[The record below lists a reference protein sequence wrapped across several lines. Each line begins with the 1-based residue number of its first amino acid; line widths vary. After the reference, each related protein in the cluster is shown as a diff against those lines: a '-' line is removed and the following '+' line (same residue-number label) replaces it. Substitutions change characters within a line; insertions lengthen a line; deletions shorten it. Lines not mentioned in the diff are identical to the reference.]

1 MSSRLRVGA
10 VVLVVAVLA
19 SCALPRPRMLGP
31 TDTERRAYESAL
43 AVARRDNALGR
54 ARLAAFLDRYPDSSL
69 ADDAG
74 VVLARLEVR
83 AKRPKEAEKRL
94 RSVLRDHGREDRA
107 EAARLELA
115 KIMAA
120 RGDVDGAW
128 GMLEDLKPSLL
139 RDAERRDA
147 YRLLADLA
155 RDRADPAARLEWLAR
170 LRGAEK
176 PGDAVAVVDRE
187 IDATLATLPVDELV
201 RTGERLGRHVPATRV
216 WLRAAEL
223 SLRSGDVSTASRA
236 LAQAEKLPLQ
246 PGEAEQL
253 VRLQTALEGRGD
265 LADGRAPPPIGSV
278 DPDGLSQLPLP
289 ADGAIGVVLP
299 LSGPLARVSEDVLRG
314 VLLAANAFPA
324 APVDPA
330 AASGLRVLVRDSGG
344 DPQRA
349 ADAVREL
356 GQRGDVSAVVG
367 PLTKEEVE
375 AAGAA
380 AQEVG
385 LPLLSLTRHE
395 SVARDRAE
403 VIRFGLT
410 RRMEVEILAD
420 HAVGQLGLTRFAI
433 LYPKDEYGREF
444 ESLLWQAI
452 ESRGARVVAVT
463 GYAPR
468 TTDFGAPIRQLLG
481 PVDQPSLAPGVSE
494 TPAPAPTLDFDALF
508 IPDAHDKVG
517 LIALQLA
524 ADQIQGVRLF
534 GPSGWHHPDLL
545 RVAGPLVD
553 GAFFSSGFDPGNP
566 SSLIQEFVARYQGAY
581 GSAPTQLSAQGFD
594 AATLVG
600 RELANGAQT
609 PAEVRSGLVATQLYP
624 GVSGVTSIGADG
636 DARKRPFLLEVREGA
651 MRSIE

>member
-1 MSSRLRVGA
+1 
-10 VVLVVAVLA
+10 
-19 SCALPRPRMLGP
+19 MLGP
-31 TDTERRAYESAL
+31 TDAERRAYESAL
-43 AVARRDNALGR
+43 ATARRDNTLGR

-69 ADDAG
+69 ADDAS
-74 VVLARLEVR
+74 VVLARLELR
-83 AKRPKEAEKRL
+83 AKRPQEAEKRL
-94 RSVLRDHGREDRA
+94 REVLREHPREDRA
-107 EAARLELA
+107 DAARLELA
-115 KIMAA
+115 KILAK
-120 RGDVDGAW
+120 RGETDEAW
-128 GMLEDLKPSLL
+128 KVASEIKMSLL

-155 RDRADPAARLEWLAR
+155 RDRNDPAARLEWLAK
-170 LRGAEK
+170 LRSAER
-176 PGDAVAVVDRE
+176 PGDAVALVDRE
-187 IDATLATLPVDELV
+187 IDATLAAMPADELV
-201 RTGERLGRHVPATRV
+201 RTAEHLGRRIPAPRV

-223 SLRSGDVSTASRA
+223 SLRGGDVATASRA

-246 PGEAEQL
+246 PSEAEQL
-253 VRLQTALEGRGD
+253 VRLQTALEARSGGT
-265 LADGRAPPPIGSV
+265 ADGVAPPPFDSV
-278 DPDGLSQLPLP
+278 DPGSLAQLPP
-289 ADGAIGVVLP
+289 SAEGAIGVVLP

-314 VLLAANAFPA
+314 VLLATNAFPA
-324 APVDPA
+324 DPA
-330 AASGLRVLVRDSGG
+330 DTSGLRVLVRDSGG

-349 ADAVREL
+349 AEAVREL

-395 SVARDRAE
+395 FVARDRAE

-410 RRMEVEILAD
+410 RRMEAEVLAD
-420 HAVGQLGLTRFAI
+420 HAVGRLGLNRFAI

-444 ESLLWQAI
+444 ESLLWQAV
-452 ESRGARVVAVT
+452 ESRGARVVAVA

-468 TTDFGAPIRQLLG
+468 ATDFAAPIRQLLG
-481 PVDQPSLAPGVSE
+481 PLDQPSLAPGTAE
-494 TPAPAPTLDFDALF
+494 TPPPPPRLDFDALF

-517 LIALQLA
+517 LVALQLA
-524 ADQIQGVRLF
+524 AGQIQGARLF

-545 RVAGPLVD
+545 RVAGPLVE

-566 SSLIQEFVARYQGAY
+566 SSLIQEFVSRYQAVFGA
-581 GSAPTQLSAQGFD
+581 APTQFAALGFD
-594 AATLVG
+594 AAALVG
-600 RELANGAQT
+600 RELAAGART
-609 PAEVRSGLVATQLYP
+609 PADVRNGLVATELYP

-636 DARKRPFLLEVREGA
+636 DARKRPFLLEVRDGA

>member
-1 MSSRLRVGA
+1 MSARGRIA
-10 VVLVVAVLA
+10 IAVLVAVSLA
-19 SCALPRPRMLGP
+19 ACALPRPRMLGP
-31 TDTERRAYESAL
+31 TDAERRAYESAL
-43 AVARRDNALGR
+43 AVARRDNTLGR

-69 ADDAG
+69 ADDAS
-74 VVLARLEVR
+74 VVLARLELR

-94 RSVLRDHGREDRA
+94 RTVLREHGREDRA
-107 EAARLELA
+107 DAARLELA
-115 KIMAA
+115 KILAK
-120 RGDVDGAW
+120 RGDVDGAFEIASEIK
-128 GMLEDLKPSLL
+128 LSLL

-155 RDRADPAARLEWLAR
+155 RDRDDPAARLEWLAK

-176 PGDAVAVVDRE
+176 PGDAVVAVDQE
-187 IDATLATLPVDELV
+187 IDATLAAMPADELV
-201 RTGERLGRHVPATRV
+201 RTAERLGRRIPATRV
-216 WLRAAEL
+216 WLRAADL
-223 SLRSGDVSTASRA
+223 SLRGGDVASASRA

-246 PGEAEQL
+246 PAEAEQL
-253 VRLQTALEGRGD
+253 VRLQTALEGRSSGA
-265 LADGRAPPPIGSV
+265 ADATTPPPLGSV
-278 DPDGLSQLPLP
+278 DPGSLSQLPLP
-289 ADGAIGVVLP
+289 AEGAIGVVLP

-314 VLLAANAFPA
+314 VLLATGAFPA
-324 APVDPA
+324 DPA

-344 DPQRA
+344 NPQRA

-410 RRMEVEILAD
+410 RRMEVEVLAD

-444 ESLLWQAI
+444 ESLLWQAV
-452 ESRGARVVAVT
+452 ESRGARVVAVA

-468 TTDFGAPIRQLLG
+468 ATDFAAPLRQLLG
-481 PVDQPSLAPGVSE
+481 PVDQPSLAAGAAE
-494 TPAPAPTLDFDALF
+494 TPPPPPVLDFDALF

-524 ADQIQGVRLF
+524 AGQIQGARLF

-553 GAFFSSGFDPGNP
+553 GAFFSSGFDPSNP

-581 GSAPTQLSAQGFD
+581 GAAPTPFAAQGFD

-600 RELANGAQT
+600 RQLANGAET
-609 PAEVRSGLVATQLYP
+609 PADVRSGLVATELYP
-624 GVSGVTSIGADG
+624 GVSGVTSIGPDG